1 MGQFKKTFCL
11 PPVFPL
17 LFHEKMVF
25 VKTFTGAADPGP
37 IADLEGPKLT
47 PSPRAGGPNRETLM
61 RRSISFPGISPKVEF
76 ASTAIIKECDGKDS
90 QPQPASFPNSP
101 QPDRDCCSPS
111 PAKQTPARRR
121 PDQGA
126 VGSPGRMLKGKNLTL
141 TLNGPSSGYE
151 QPTLASQNRAH
162 SPYTHR
168 RMCQLSE
175 VRQRLSHLQ
184 LGLYKFKK

>member
-37 IADLEGPKLT
+37 IADLEVPH
-47 PSPRAGGPNRETLM
+47 
-61 RRSISFPGISPKVEF
+61 
-76 ASTAIIKECDGKDS
+76 
-90 QPQPASFPNSP
+90 QPNSP